1 LYTHVIAMKATRLL
15 LNACCAFTFLVAPPA
30 TLAQD
35 HSSFTFAVLGDL
47 PYFAWELLRVEQMI
61 ETWNLAD
68 LAFVMHVGD
77 IKSGKDLCAN
87 QVYVQRKA
95 LFERSAHPFVLLPGD
110 NDWTDCH
117 RQSNGGFDPL
127 ERLAY
132 FRSMFYVDEQSLGQR
147 KLALARQSPKL
158 PENMRWDIN
167 GVPFVTIHV
176 TGSHN
181 GYGIAPA
188 MDAEYAARNRD
199 NLSWLEAAFEAA
211 RDTRA
216 PGLVVAIHGNP
227 RFEAAR
233 GSRAREGY
241 DDFVHALVKQARA
254 FAKPVLFIHGDTHRY
269 RVDRPLADVPNL
281 VRLETFGS
289 PHVGW
294 VRVTVDPGLAEVFAI
309 TPQRN

>member
-1 LYTHVIAMKATRLL
+1 MAR
-15 LNACCAFTFLVAPPA
+15 
-30 TLAQD
+30 D
-35 HSSFTFAVLGDL
+35 DSSFTFAVLGDL

-61 ETWNLAD
+61 ETWNHAD
-68 LAFVMHVGD
+68 LAFVVHVGD
-77 IKSGKDLCAN
+77 IKSGKDLCTS
-87 QVYVQRKA
+87 QLYLQRKA
-95 LFERSAHPFVLLPGD
+95 LFERSVHPFVLLPGD

-117 RQSNGGFDPL
+117 RRSNGGFDPL

-132 FRSMFYVDEQSLGQR
+132 FRSVFYIDAQTMGQR
-147 KLALARQSPKL
+147 KLGLARQSPKV
-158 PENMRWDIN
+158 PENMRWDID
-167 GVPFVTIHV
+167 GVPFVAIHV

-199 NLSWLEAAFEAA
+199 NLSWLQAAFAAA
-211 RDTRA
+211 RDMRA

-241 DDFVHALVKQARA
+241 DDFVRALVKQVRE
-254 FAKPVLFIHGDTHRY
+254 FTKPVLLIHGDTHRY
-269 RVDRPLADVPNL
+269 RVDQPLADAPNL
-281 VRLETFGS
+281 IRLETFGS

-294 VRVTVDPGLAEVFAI
+294 VKVTVDPALREVFAI
-309 TPQRN
+309 TPQRH

>member
-1 LYTHVIAMKATRLL
+1 MKAARLL
-15 LNACCAFTFLVAPPA
+15 LNACCALAFLLVPPA

-35 HSSFTFAVLGDL
+35 ESSFTFAVVGDL

-61 ETWNLAD
+61 ETWNPAD
-68 LAFVMHVGD
+68 LAFVIHIGD
-77 IKSGKDLCAN
+77 IKSGKDLCSSEL
-87 QVYVQRKA
+87 YLQRKA

-117 RQSNGGFDPL
+117 RQSNGSFDPL

-132 FRSMFYVDEQSLGQR
+132 FRSVFYNDEQSLGQR
-147 KLALARQSPKL
+147 KLGLARQSPNL

-167 GVPFVTIHV
+167 GVPFVAIHV

-188 MDAEYAARNRD
+188 MDAEYTARNRD
-199 NLSWLEAAFEAA
+199 NLRWLEAAFEAA
-211 RDTRA
+211 RDMGA
-216 PGLVVAIHGNP
+216 PGLVIAIHGNP

-233 GSRAREGY
+233 GSRARRGY
-241 DDFVHALVKQARA
+241 DDFVRALVKRVRE
-254 FAKPVLFIHGDTHRY
+254 FAKPVLLIHGDTHRY
-269 RVDRPLADVPNL
+269 RVDQPLADAPNL
-281 VRLETFGS
+281 IRLETFGS

-294 VRVTVDPGLAEVFAI
+294 VRVTVDPALAEVFAI
-309 TPQRN
+309 APQRH